1 MLLDKT
7 YVDDTTAVL
16 TWRTVDN
23 PHEFSTY
30 DRYEIACFKCRV
42 GGDSVQHHCTE
53 TCGDQIRFWP
63 GRKGLKDN
71 HVTVSELKPSM
82 LYKFVLYVWKY
93 QTELASTLVKTSV
106 APSVAP
112 AMSNSPGKIEGFL
125 LVSKD
130 IRVYFGSEISYC
142 IKKKKK

>member
-30 DRYEIACFKCRV
+30 DRYEIACFKCKV

-71 HVTVSELKPSM
+71 HVTVSELKPST

-106 APSVAP
+106 APSIAP
-112 AMSNSPGKIEGFL
+112 AVSKLPGKKVRVL
-125 LVSKD
+125 LVSKV
-130 IRVYFGSEISYC
+130 IRDYSESALSDC
-142 IKKKKK
+142 L